1 MLTHNPLSGFFLLAP
16 HKWSK
21 EKIVDLGGLS
31 IAVSWSV
38 TKVQPLPLPWMALVF
53 PDSYHMHPLPHSP
66 HSNTKFAFLGG
77 DGRQGLKQEV
87 KVSPQLSFSFS
98 WKPKQTRH
106 HICALPLSYQ
116 KQGGQHDQIHA
127 LKWSDKGIQQHSWHI
142 PFSSRLTSWGHST
155 GCMPVTWHLK
165 LCPVL
170 VPISPHY
177 NDQGDSI
184 SVPPQ
189 HFKKL
194 YISHQIKCH

>member
-1 MLTHNPLSGFFLLAP
+1 MEQRKDRRFGWIKHCSFLVCYQSTTPSSSMNGPCLSWLLSHAPPASLTTFQHEVCIF
-16 HKWSK
+16 W
-21 EKIVDLGGLS
+21 
-31 IAVSWSV
+31 
-38 TKVQPLPLPWMALVF
+38 
-53 PDSYHMHPLPHSP
+53 
-66 HSNTKFAFLGG
+66 G